1 MKRSP
6 VNGTFQGA
14 SYLTGQTPKGSLVN
28 AGLEK
33 TPNPFCTPPPFD
45 CFSAVFH
52 SYPVWVACWF
62 PGLSWNWGKEN
73 GKRASQSAINLTTVL
88 TKIQLF
94 FLLNGLWI
102 IGNLWLISRFLKRLI
117 LTVHPVFLLL
127 MWRNQILKFFTLGS
141 RIAYLWGLLF

>member
-14 SYLTGQTPKGSLVN
+14 SYLTGQTPKGSLVMQFWRRLQTHS
-28 AGLEK
+28 APLPHL
-33 TPNPFCTPPPFD
+33 TV
-45 CFSAVFH
+45 FSAVFH

-62 PGLSWNWGKEN
+62 PRLSWNWGKEN
-73 GKRASQSAINLTTVL
+73 GKTVSQSAINLTTVL

-94 FLLNGLWI
+94 FLLNGLCI

-141 RIAYLWGLLF
+141 SIAYLWGLLF